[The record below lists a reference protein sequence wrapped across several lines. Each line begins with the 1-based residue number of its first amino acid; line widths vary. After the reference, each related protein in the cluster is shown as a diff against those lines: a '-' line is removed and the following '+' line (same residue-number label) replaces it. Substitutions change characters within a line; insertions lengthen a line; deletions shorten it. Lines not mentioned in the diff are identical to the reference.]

1 MDTLHRTEAR
11 TAQAGGLE
19 LGGQALIVVGFV
31 LMTLGMF
38 EIGGLFNIGLGLAA
52 VVAGCVALFS
62 GENRRGLDEEAFLR
76 QLDNL

>member
-1 MDTLHRTEAR
+1 VDTLHRTEPR
-11 TAQAGGLE
+11 TAHPGGLE

-38 EIGGLFNIGLGLAA
+38 EIGGLFNIVLGLGA
-52 VVAGCVALFS
+52 VVAGCVAMFA